1 MVRPVCQSSVVAGLS
16 SQFILL
22 LNMFRVPANHFVHKN
37 SSKTQGIGGLGCT
50 CIMHV
55 GPGVAGK
62 VIRED
67 SKGPILRLM
76 EGKMG
81 EYIKTQLHVI
91 T

>member
-1 MVRPVCQSSVVAGLS
+1 
-16 SQFILL
+16 
-22 LNMFRVPANHFVHKN
+22 MFRVPANHFVHKN
-37 SSKTQGIGGLGCT
+37 CSKTQGIGGLGCT

-67 SKGPILRLM
+67 SKRTHFKVDGR
-76 EGKMG
+76 KN
-81 EYIKTQLHVI
+81 EYIKTQSHVI